1 MNLKDISLEINDL
14 LEKRRKELELRFIED
29 KHIYFMRDI
38 DGKVKKNFPSVSQI
52 IKHFHE
58 PFDSKAMSLKKA
70 NGDPVKQ
77 QEILNEWSE
86 SGRLSIN
93 IGSRTHY
100 LLEKELIGQYG
111 NYKELREPEFV
122 CNDEQIIR
130 SDKMVLAGNKFIDL
144 MHERGAVLLDTE
156 TVLGDPEL
164 EYTGQPDKSWLMLTK
179 DKKNFGV
186 VLSDW
191 KTNQLKNFEIQWYT
205 KKMFSPF
212 NNYPDTSLYHYFIQI
227 PLYGRLLTKMLKDTK
242 FNNVK
247 FLGGV
252 VVLLLDNGEFN
263 EYKIPQDIVNKVM
276 NLNLKKYIDRR
287 R

>member
-1 MNLKDISLEINDL
+1 MNLKEISLEINDL
-14 LEKRRKELELRFIED
+14 LEKRRNELELRFVED
-29 KHIYFMRDI
+29 RHVYYMKDI
-38 DGKVKKNFPSVSQI
+38 DGKVKRNFPSVSKI
-52 IKHFHE
+52 ISNFHE
-58 PFDSKAMSLKKA
+58 KFDADGMSLKKA
-70 NGDPVKQ
+70 DGDPVEQ
-77 QEILNEWSE
+77 QRILNEWKE

-93 IGSRTHY
+93 LGSRTHY

-111 NYKELREPEFV
+111 NFKELREPEYQ

-130 SDKMVLAGNKFIDL
+130 SNNMVLAGKKYIDL

-164 EYTGQPDKSWLMLTK
+164 QYTGQPDKTWLMFNK
-179 DKKNFGV
+179 DKTGFGFV
-186 VLSDW
+186 QTDW
-191 KTNQLKNFEIQWYT
+191 KTNQLKNFETQWYT

-212 NNYPDTSLYHYFIQI
+212 ENYPDTSLSHYYIQI
-227 PLYGRLLTKMLKDTK
+227 PLYGRLLLKMLKGTK
-242 FNNVK
+242 YEDIK

-252 VVLLLDNGEFN
+252 IVLLLDNGEFN

-276 NLNLKKYIDRR
+276 NLDLTKYIDRR